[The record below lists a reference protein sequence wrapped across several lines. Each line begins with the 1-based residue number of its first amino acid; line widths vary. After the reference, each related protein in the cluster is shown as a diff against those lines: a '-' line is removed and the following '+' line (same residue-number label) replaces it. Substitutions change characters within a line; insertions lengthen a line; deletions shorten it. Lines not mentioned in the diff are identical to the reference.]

1 MLSISMLQ
9 GQKMKLVGTLCFDTD
24 LHSLASMHNE
34 KLHYESGIF
43 KKISCSVF
51 KIFTIEQSHG
61 NF

>member
-24 LHSLASMHNE
+24 LHPFATMHNE

-43 KKISCSVF
+43 KKMLCSVF
-51 KIFTIEQSHG
+51 KIFTIEQSYG

>member
-1 MLSISMLQ
+1 
-9 GQKMKLVGTLCFDTD
+9 MKLVGTLCFDTD

-43 KKISCSVF
+43 QKIVCSVF
-51 KIFTIEQSHG
+51 KIFTIEQSCG